1 MEDGGKANFI
11 IKQEFSP
18 LVMLKKLDDLDLN
31 VDCGLEH

>member
-18 LVMLKKLDDLDLN
+18 LVMLKKLDDLN
-31 VDCGLEH
+31 MDCGLEH